1 MPKRTESYDKMIAD
15 KLQDVN
21 YAREYL
27 IVLVDE
33 EEMSVEEALITLAQ
47 KMGEKEFAQLTGTT
61 KQKIND
67 FVKGRRP
74 ASFTILNRYLEP
86 FDLEL
91 DIGLKESS

>member
-33 EEMSVEEALITLAQ
+33 EEMSVKEALITLAQ
-47 KMGEKEFAQLTGTT
+47 KMGEKEFAQLIGTT
-61 KQKIND
+61 KQKVND
-67 FVKGRRP
+67 FVKGRRQ

-91 DIGLKESS
+91 DIGLKEAS